1 MLLTW
6 PQLRKRCPQ
15 VFYDVLSGDPLT
27 PRWQEIIVKVGTYGS
42 VQDVK
47 DLRDTLK

>member
-1 MLLTW
+1 MASALLMLL
-6 PQLRKRCPQ
+6 LLQ
-15 VFYDVLSGDPLT
+15 VFYDVLQSGT
-27 PRWQEIIVKVGTYGS
+27 SQQWWEVVVKAGTYGS